1 VVRSAPMT
9 RAALLGIAILVAG
22 SGAPSE
28 AAAKR
33 LFVPRQHRTIQAAID
48 KAAANDTVWV
58 AAGVYRGPFRIR
70 TPLTLFAEAGPDSTV
85 LDGGDSVRV
94 VSVED
99 VRGGSIVGFGIRR
112 GKAIG
117 GGGIQCVRD
126 TAFSVI
132 GCTLYNNWESAIGVW
147 RSSGIAVRECTI
159 RDNKGS
165 GVRFDASGG
174 VVLECQFTGNEG
186 NEGGGLSLRASR
198 LFVPLRHNLFSGN
211 RATGSTGG
219 AVNAADTSE
228 ATIADCVFRE
238 NTTAVA
244 GGAIASMGGSTLNVS
259 RSYFEKNHGT
269 SGGALHADR
278 SGLNVGYSIFDR
290 NSAAGG
296 GAAIQIAGRRMANVN
311 PILASNTF
319 HRNDVTGDGAS
330 LFFMEVSPEVRKNI
344 LVVNKDQR
352 AVSGQRTAPLYDCNV
367 IWDPSGGAIG
377 ALPSANTLVGDPL
390 FCDPEHGNF
399 KLRDLSPALRAT
411 CGPVGALVDKD
422 KAGCATFR
430 LQPAR

>member
-1 VVRSAPMT
+1 MVPSAPVA
-9 RAALLGIAILVAG
+9 RVALWGIVILLAA
-22 SGAPSE
+22 SGLPTA

-33 LFVPRQHRTIQAAID
+33 IFVPRQHAKLQAAID
-48 KAAANDTVWV
+48 KAAAGDTIWV
-58 AAGVYRGPFRIR
+58 SAGVYRGPFTIR
-70 TPLTLFAEAGPDSTV
+70 KPITLFADDGPDTTF

-94 VSVED
+94 VSVEG
-99 VRGGSIVGFGIRR
+99 VRGGSIIGFGIRR

-126 TAFSVI
+126 TAFSVV
-132 GCTLYNNWESAIGVW
+132 GCVLSKNWESAIGIW
-147 RSSGIAVRECTI
+147 RSSGIVVRECKI

-165 GVRFDASGG
+165 GIRFDGSDGVLLASE
-174 VVLECQFTGNEG
+174 LTGNEG

-198 LFVPLRHNLFSGN
+198 MILPVRNCLFSGN

-219 AVNAADTSE
+219 AINAADSSE
-228 ATIADCVFRE
+228 ATIANCIFRE
-238 NTTAVA
+238 NRTTVA
-244 GGAIASMGGSTLNVS
+244 GGAVAAMSVSTLNVS
-259 RSYFEKNHGT
+259 QSYFEKNNGS
-269 SGGALHADR
+269 SGGALHADH

-296 GAAIQIAGRRMANVN
+296 GAAIQILGRRMANVN
-311 PILASNTF
+311 PVLASNTF

-330 LFFMEVSPEVRKNI
+330 LFFVEVSPEVRKSI

-411 CGPVGALVDKD
+411 CGPVGAIVD